1 VGRLVGRAT
10 DILHTNPPPAPPFQ
24 GGEENLSATKAAT
37 LVRDRRL
44 AETAGRR
51 GERLASWWLRL
62 HGWEILAR
70 RVRTP
75 AGEVDLV
82 ARKAN
87 LVAFVE
93 VKQRKTAA
101 ALDFAIDER
110 RLARVAAAA
119 EVLMSRFAEPGDDI
133 RVDVILL
140 APGTRPRHI
149 ENAWIG

>member
-1 VGRLVGRAT
+1 V
-10 DILHTNPPPAPPFQ
+10 
-24 GGEENLSATKAAT
+24 S
-37 LVRDRRL
+37 DRRA
-44 AETAGRR
+44 AEAAGRR
-51 GERLASWWLRL
+51 GERVAAWWLRL
-62 HGWEILAR
+62 KGWRILAQ

-82 ARKAN
+82 ARKGR

-93 VKQRKTAA
+93 VKLRKSAA
-101 ALDFAIDER
+101 ELDFAIDER

-119 EVLMSRFAEPGDDI
+119 EILMARYAEPGDDI

-140 APGTRPRHI
+140 APGTPPRHI

>member
-1 VGRLVGRAT
+1 MARPIRPT
-10 DILHTNPPPAPPFQ
+10 T
-24 GGEENLSATKAAT
+24 S
-37 LVRDRRL
+37 RDRRI
-44 AETAGRR
+44 AEAAGRR
-51 GERLASWWLRL
+51 GERLAGWWLRL
-62 HGWEILAR
+62 KGWSILDR

-82 ARKAN
+82 ARKGN

-93 VKQRKTAA
+93 VKTRRTVAE
-101 ALDFAIDER
+101 LDHAIDER

-119 EVLMSRFAEPGDDI
+119 EVLMPRYAGPGDDI